1 MMDIGKKGSRTLY
14 QVKEDD
20 YYFLVTSA
28 PPPPTQSLVP
38 QLLPLSLAC
47 LRKEIM
53 LGTQLLSQFCATT
66 RHMGSCGWYILLPIT
81 THHMA
86 SCDKELCK
94 KLCP

>member
-1 MMDIGKKGSRTLY
+1 MDIGKKGSRTLY

-28 PPPPTQSLVP
+28 PHPPTQSLVP

-53 LGTQLLSQFCATT
+53 PGHNF
-66 RHMGSCGWYILLPIT
+66 
-81 THHMA
+81 
-86 SCDKELCK
+86 
-94 KLCP
+94 

>member
-28 PPPPTQSLVP
+28 PPTQSLVP

-47 LRKEIM
+47 LRK
-53 LGTQLLSQFCATT
+53 
-66 RHMGSCGWYILLPIT
+66 
-81 THHMA
+81 
-86 SCDKELCK
+86 
-94 KLCP
+94 